1 MLLLNKQEEIKDVV
15 QRLLPNDKLY
25 EVIKDSPE
33 EEKLYEAE
41 YFSEIVEKQHYS
53 TIQVAEWFG
62 INDGQIRYYIKPFHE
77 YIFEEEDDDPSTPT
91 AIRLGFTAILKL
103 HMIIILKDRYRIG
116 GIKKLLG
123 IDGEGYIVRGNKVQP
138 KNEILPTDNSVQEQL
153 DTLTTMM
160 ETVINSGLFKQTEEG
175 LKPSIN
181 LQDISEQIEQIRR
194 DSEKKLEDSIKTMLP
209 APKNEQQVRAERTD
223 QMIATTRL
231 RLKLEEE
238 AIAEW
243 SKLPEEK
250 RTKQTGIFFKK
261 REEDLVERDKFIR
274 DYLLQKLDD
283 PKTRENI

>member
-1 MLLLNKQEEIKDVV
+1 MNKQEENKDIV

-25 EVIKDSPE
+25 EVLKDSPE
-33 EEKLYEAE
+33 EEILYSAQ

-77 YIFEEEDDDPSTPT
+77 YIFEGEDDDPSTPT

-123 IDGEGYIVRGNKVQP
+123 IDGQGYVVRRNEKVSAEREIVASADV
-138 KNEILPTDNSVQEQL
+138 DVHEQL
-153 DTLTTMM
+153 NTLNAMM

-181 LQDISEQIEQIRR
+181 LQDITEQIEQIRR
-194 DSEKKLEDSIKTMLP
+194 ESQQKLEDSIKTMLP

-223 QMIATTRL
+223 QMIAATRL

-250 RTKQTGIFFKK
+250 RTKLTGIFFKK

-283 PKTRENI
+283 PKTIENI